1 MKIIVLDGYT
11 ANPGDL
17 SWNQLE
23 ELGELTVYDRTAPNL
38 IADRI
43 GDAEAVF
50 TNKTP
55 LTAEV
60 FVACPSIR
68 YVGVL
73 ATGYNIVDVEAARER
88 GIVVSNVPAYSTDSV
103 VQLVFA
109 FLLEICHHTGA
120 HSDAVHAGA
129 WGRSPDF
136 CFWNYPLMELAGKT
150 MGIIGYGGIG
160 KAVGRVAEAFGMEV
174 IASVSRNHEEGRVP
188 LDTLLERSDV
198 ITLHCP
204 LTPQTEGLICRGT
217 IAKMKDG
224 AILINTSR
232 GPVVNEKDLADALI
246 SGKIYAAGIDVVSEE
261 PIRNDN
267 PLLTAPNCFITPH
280 IGWAPLES
288 RRRLLA
294 ITADNFKAFLRGK
307 PVNVVNG
314 R

>member
-55 LTAEV
+55 LSAEV
-60 FVACPSIR
+60 FAACPSIR

-160 KAVGRVAEAFGMEV
+160 KAVGQVAEAFGMEV

-204 LTPQTEGLICRGT
+204 LTPQTEGLICRDT